1 MSLKSKLAQLSPE
14 QKQTLL
20 AKLKQKQPG
29 IETVTAFTRVPLTPS
44 QNRLWFLEQLNGPS
58 DQYHIPFIIEI
69 HGLLNIAFL
78 EQAISELIAS
88 HRVLKTKIEDNNG
101 EPQQYI
107 DGDALLSLESIGT
120 SSSSNV

>member
-58 DQYHIPFIIEI
+58 DQYHIPFMDC
-69 HGLLNIAFL
+69 
-78 EQAISELIAS
+78 LIL
-88 HRVLKTKIEDNNG
+88 RF
-101 EPQQYI
+101 
-107 DGDALLSLESIGT
+107 
-120 SSSSNV
+120 